1 MSIISEKLLAWAGSK
16 KIELS
21 DEQLNSFEK
30 YAELLTDWNTRVNLT
45 AITEPS
51 EIAEKHFIDS
61 LTVASACNIKHGASI
76 IDVGT
81 GAGFPG
87 IPLKILR
94 DDIDLTLLDSLN
106 KRIVF
111 LDYVCSQISIKAET
125 IHGRAEEMSQTPQ
138 YREKFDLAV
147 SRAVANLP
155 ALCEYCLP
163 FVKVGGMFV
172 SMKGPDGIQ
181 EFEKSQNAIS
191 ILGGKI
197 KEIKKLKLPNKE
209 ERTIIMI
216 EKIKNTPLKYPRRG
230 VKISKQPL

>member
-1 MSIISEKLLAWAGSK
+1 MSIISEKLLAWAGCK
-16 KIELS
+16 KIELT

-30 YAELLTDWNTRVNLT
+30 YAELLVDWNTRVNLT

-61 LTVASACNIKHGASI
+61 LTVLTSCSIKHNASI

-94 DDIDLTLLDSLN
+94 DDLDLTLLDSLN
-106 KRIVF
+106 KRITF
-111 LDYVCSQISIKAET
+111 LDYVCEQLSINAQT
-125 IHGRAEEMSQTPQ
+125 IHSRAEEMSQAPQ
-138 YREKFDLAV
+138 YREKFDIAV

-155 ALCEYCLP
+155 SLCEYCLP
-163 FVKVGGMFV
+163 FVKVGGMFI

-181 EFEKSQNAIS
+181 EFEKSQNAIT

-216 EKIKNTPLKYPRRG
+216 EKIKNTPQKYPRRG